1 MGSAASVDIRSPDMD
16 STADL
21 LERRIP
27 DAVSTGDLADAVAV
41 EIDFLAGRSAR
52 WCNALAV
59 SPGLRA
65 RALVASGHPDLA
77 RTLLDEFDVAR
88 VSVQELAAVSWAVS
102 RVGPAGLARAL
113 LDLVESRAE
122 KFLVDEVPLGPTKS
136 LVGLLRSTLGDL
148 DGAVEAFE
156 EAAFV
161 GDARAPVW
169 GALARLELSRVWRC
183 RAAVADRSAATEA
196 LGAAEQY
203 TLAAR
208 TFLIAGG
215 YQALI
220 ERANHDAAV
229 VGTFLQGDRWT
240 VGVGVEPAVTIRSS
254 KGLSLLHYLLANRG
268 RAVSAVEL
276 KGVLDGADAGELAAL
291 ASVKLLGKGDANGSD
306 VTTELREVLF
316 DDAVRSR
323 VSKLVNRTITKVAK
337 SHRLLGSHLASAVS
351 TGHACQYEPAGV
363 VEISWNLYPSNG

>member
-1 MGSAASVDIRSPDMD
+1 MD

-52 WCNALAV
+52 WCDALAV

-65 RALVASGHPDLA
+65 RALVASGHYDLA

-122 KFLVDEVPLGPTKS
+122 EFLVDEVPLGPTKS

-183 RAAVADRSAATEA
+183 RAAVTERGAATEA
-196 LGAAEQY
+196 LGAAEQC

-208 TFLIAGG
+208 TFLTAGG

-229 VGTFLQGDRWT
+229 AGTFLQGDRWT
-240 VGVGVEPAVTIRSS
+240 VGVGVEPAVTIRPS

-276 KGVLDGADAGELAAL
+276 KGVLDGAAASELAAL
-291 ASVKLLGKGDANGSD
+291 ASVGLLGEADVNGSD
-306 VTTELREVLF
+306 VTTELREVLL

-351 TGHACQYEPAGV
+351 TGYACQYAPAGV
-363 VEISWNLYPSNG
+363 VEISWNLFPSDG